1 MQLVEFYGI
10 NTHFRIDGILQK
22 ESTVVFISKQ
32 LYGYMLHTVQC
43 TLFELLQMHLHIRL
57 DGSSA
62 AQCPA
67 FTFCRQI
74 QIIDKI
80 VAVVHQISIKSSRW
94 NGLYILRHIS
104 QIYVQYIIS
113 PYLRSTV
120 CYRLFFLYF
129 FFGCLRC
136 FGFLCRLKRNIIVIR
151 LNDNTLLYQHR
162 YLKTVFTFYQR
173 NIFSLKSSYYSSS
186 YFAKEADFISYFH
199 IFFLFGLLRKSKD
212 FTSE

>member
-1 MQLVEFYGI
+1 MNVQVYFYNIIFYLVLFLLQLGWNIRHILLQQGFLDIVGRNIYLFYFFIIAHNIVYQSRFGKEITLLERMQLVEFYGI

-32 LYGYMLHTVQC
+32 LHGYMFHTVQC

-80 VAVVHQISIKSSRW
+80 VAVVHQISIKSSR
-94 NGLYILRHIS
+94 
-104 QIYVQYIIS
+104 
-113 PYLRSTV
+113 
-120 CYRLFFLYF
+120 
-129 FFGCLRC
+129 
-136 FGFLCRLKRNIIVIR
+136 
-151 LNDNTLLYQHR
+151 
-162 YLKTVFTFYQR
+162 
-173 NIFSLKSSYYSSS
+173 
-186 YFAKEADFISYFH
+186 
-199 IFFLFGLLRKSKD
+199 
-212 FTSE
+212 